1 MTLSPNQAALLAFI
15 QKHYAKTRH
24 AATLADIRAAHV
36 VPDRHR
42 VTTSAALMRRGLI
55 AVPMVGMAA
64 WMPGETDA
72 ATREA
77 EAERIMAEAY
87 AVPFASY

>member
-15 QKHYAKTRH
+15 QKHYAETRH
-24 AATLADIRAAHV
+24 AATLADIRAAR

-64 WMPGETDA
+64 WLPAEVDA

-77 EAERIMAEAY
+77 EAERIMSEAY
-87 AVPFASY
+87 GVPFASY